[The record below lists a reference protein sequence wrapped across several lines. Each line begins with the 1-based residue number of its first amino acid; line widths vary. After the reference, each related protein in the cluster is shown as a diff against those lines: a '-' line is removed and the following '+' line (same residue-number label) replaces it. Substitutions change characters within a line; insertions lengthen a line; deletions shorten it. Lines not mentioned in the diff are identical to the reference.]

1 MKNIKYILFTAI
13 ILMGLSSCDDW
24 LKVYPENSQVTE
36 TFWTSKEEV
45 ESVLLGGYYYLRG
58 SVEGQL
64 IPWGEERAGC
74 VYSRSG
80 SSLQKFELKST
91 DKISNWG
98 SMYQIINVANS
109 VLDNAHLAY
118 EADDTYEKS
127 ELNSHYC
134 EAYYLRALAYFY
146 IVRNW
151 RDAPLITESY
161 ESDERP
167 YAIAKSEERLLLNQI
182 KLDLQTAIDINAA
195 KERFNTTWE
204 TKGRATVWALHA
216 LMADVC
222 LYDKDYEGC
231 IKHADAILNAISSSA
246 PRFIATPSRS
256 AWFSMFNPGNSS
268 ESIFELQW
276 NYEEEQTNN
285 LPKLFDDVHTDRKY
299 QVSMNLVQLMNAEM
313 INVRSKYMGAE
324 GNEWYEYAVRTIF
337 GGYFLGGTREDV
349 AGATAAYVWK
359 YCGSRTRSDKRT
371 ATYYDPNYIL
381 YRVSDVMLLKAEALL
396 MRHAGS
402 QFEDVEAAMAL
413 VNEVRSRANAEPCIY
428 TTQSSL
434 NELLDFVYTER
445 MFELLGEGK
454 AWYDMLRLSR
464 YGVIDGFNYREM
476 AIQYIVQFN
485 TQAREAW
492 IKSVLSDEDAWY
504 LPIYENEITSNSLLI
519 QNDYYL

>member
-1 MKNIKYILFTAI
+1 
-13 ILMGLSSCDDW
+13 
-24 LKVYPENSQVTE
+24 
-36 TFWTSKEEV
+36 
-45 ESVLLGGYYYLRG
+45 
-58 SVEGQL
+58 
-64 IPWGEERAGC
+64 
-74 VYSRSG
+74 
-80 SSLQKFELKST
+80 
-91 DKISNWG
+91 
-98 SMYQIINVANS
+98 
-109 VLDNAHLAY
+109 
-118 EADDTYEKS
+118 
-127 ELNSHYC
+127 
-134 EAYYLRALAYFY
+134 
-146 IVRNW
+146 
-151 RDAPLITESY
+151 
-161 ESDERP
+161 
-167 YAIAKSEERLLLNQI
+167 
-182 KLDLQTAIDINAA
+182 
-195 KERFNTTWE
+195 
-204 TKGRATVWALHA
+204 
-216 LMADVC
+216 
-222 LYDKDYEGC
+222 
-231 IKHADAILNAISSSA
+231 
-246 PRFIATPSRS
+246 
-256 AWFSMFNPGNSS
+256 
-268 ESIFELQW
+268 
-276 NYEEEQTNN
+276 
-285 LPKLFDDVHTDRKY
+285 
-299 QVSMNLVQLMNAEM
+299 
-313 INVRSKYMGAE
+313 MGAE